1 MTTALVALTCGHNAY
16 AQISDDININQDTV
30 ITAEN
35 QQNYRTTGNIFIS
48 GGNVSASNTEGMSQL
63 HDGSGQK
70 EISITGGS
78 IALSNGAGIYADGK
92 DGQYNTTAATMNIT
106 GGDITVKDGGDI
118 TVKDG
123 GEITLTGNA
132 DMNIGGNAKIT
143 MDYIPSCRQ
152 SRCTASFSFIIAF
165 ASDPLFKNIRNFVQA
180 PDKRVINLR
189 GKNTA
194 KIPDTG

>member
-1 MTTALVALTCGHNAY
+1 MFNRMKKTLLMTTALVALTCGHNAY

-35 QQNYRTTGNIFIS
+35 QQNYLTTGNIFIS

-63 HDGSGQK
+63 YDGSGQK

-78 IALSNGAGIYADGK
+78 ITLSNGAGIYADGK

-106 GGDITVKDGGDI
+106 GGDITVKE
-118 TVKDG
+118 G

-132 DMNIGGNAKIT
+132 DMNIGGNAQIT
-143 MDYIPSCRQ
+143 MDYTGVLE
-152 SRCTASFSFIIAF
+152 TATDKDYGELPKDYKIATEI
-165 ASDPLFKNIRNFVQA
+165 S
-180 PDKRVINLR
+180 INR
-189 GKNTA
+189 
-194 KIPDTG
+194 